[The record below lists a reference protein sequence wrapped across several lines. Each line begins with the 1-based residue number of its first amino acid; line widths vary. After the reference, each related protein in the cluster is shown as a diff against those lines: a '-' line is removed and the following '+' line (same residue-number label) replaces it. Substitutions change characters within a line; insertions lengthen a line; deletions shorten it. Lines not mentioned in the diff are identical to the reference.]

1 MTQEP
6 LLHIRDLVL
15 NIKVFEG
22 TVHVLNGINLA
33 LRRGVVM
40 GIVGETGCGK
50 TLTGLSASRLVATP
64 PGHYPRGEIWFDG
77 QNLMELPEAEM
88 LKLRGRRISMIFQDP
103 ATNLNPVFRISEQ
116 MVDVALH
123 VAEFSGDPAF
133 LGRFLSPAG
142 RRQAARRR
150 AIELLEHVGIA
161 DAARRIDGYPHEFSG
176 GMRQRVLIAMA
187 LLGQPQLLIADEP
200 TTALDVTT
208 QAQILRLLYG
218 LVQEYHLSVLLITHN
233 LGVVAQLC
241 DEIAVMYAGNIVETG
256 AVRRVFKNPS
266 HPYTIGL
273 LRSIPAAHTR
283 RGELAG
289 VPGNIPNLLHPPPG
303 CRFEPRCPHALPVCR
318 TVFPPLVALRQ
329 DHRCACYLFEE
340 GGLHNHAPDA
350 ANDHD
355 R

>member
-15 NIKVFEG
+15 DIKVFEG

-33 LRRGVVM
+33 LHRGVVM

-77 QNLMELPEAEM
+77 QNLMALPEAEM

-123 VAEFSGDPAF
+123 VAEVAGDPAL
-133 LGRFLSPAG
+133 LGRFLSSAG

-161 DAARRIDGYPHEFSG
+161 DATRRIDGYPHEFSG

-187 LLGQPQLLIADEP
+187 LLGRPQLLIADEP
-200 TTALDVTT
+200 TTALDVSV
-208 QAQILRLLYG
+208 QAQILNLLDALQRRLKLTY
-218 LVQEYHLSVLLITHN
+218 LFISHD
-233 LGVVAQLC
+233 LGVIRYICDRVAL
-241 DEIAVMYAGNIVETG
+241 IYRGKIVEEDSTE
-256 AVRRVFKNPS
+256 RVFTAPREE
-266 HPYTIGL
+266 YT
-273 LRSIPAAHTR
+273 R
-283 RGELAG
+283 
-289 VPGNIPNLLHPPPG
+289 NLLAAMPI
-303 CRFEPRCPHALPVCR
+303 
-318 TVFPPLVALRQ
+318 
-329 DHRCACYLFEE
+329 
-340 GGLHNHAPDA
+340 PDP
-350 ANDHD
+350 DLSPF
-355 R
+355 RS